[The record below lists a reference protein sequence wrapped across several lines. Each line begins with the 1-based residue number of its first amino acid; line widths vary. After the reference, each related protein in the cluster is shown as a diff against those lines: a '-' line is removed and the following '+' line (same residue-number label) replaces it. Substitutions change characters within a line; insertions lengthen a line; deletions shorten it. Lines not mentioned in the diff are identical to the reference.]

1 MFLIG
6 SPEREVNN
14 LLIEAAEA
22 PQRSLKVR
30 PLPSQEVAY
39 HPWPWLAMLFE
50 VVSVQSQYTS
60 GATKN
65 LISQHQIVIRSEI
78 LCSLRSLRMTQAN
91 MWVITS

>member
-6 SPEREVNN
+6 SPGREVNN

-50 VVSVQSQYTS
+50 VVNVQSQYTS
-60 GATKN
+60 PAYRNQASGSMDNPLGLDTSWFRQA
-65 LISQHQIVIRSEI
+65 QP
-78 LCSLRSLRMTQAN
+78 RSLLLGQR
-91 MWVITS
+91 